1 MALQRPQ
8 KSAAEVEHCAGL
20 APTAL
25 TVHVRSSGALL
36 CPETLVWVVR
46 EAMNRGDHELAE
58 HAARALL
65 GTRQDDGSMHGGHC
79 EPIILATARDF
90 GFADNEDA
98 RKDFRAECYERM
110 WQKIKSE
117 AGEEP
122 FWESRFLLALKD
134 LCIDAGRWMN
144 VREDGLMGL
153 ADDND
158 ADFPDEQRN
167 AGADDAVVARIDDRR
182 LRQLIRALP
191 GKMAQ
196 VAWLRWI
203 EGYQEHSDDP
213 EERTIASLLA
223 ISDSMVR
230 RYLRNARERLSQ
242 HSEVQAMR
250 SGLGAR

>member
-8 KSAAEVEHCAGL
+8 KSAAEVEHCTGL

-25 TVHVRSSGALL
+25 AMHVRSSGASL

-46 EAMNRGDHELAE
+46 KAIDLGDQQLAE
-58 HAARALL
+58 LVARALL
-65 GTRQDDGSMHGGHC
+65 GTRHDDGSMHGGHC

-110 WQKIKSE
+110 WQKIK
-117 AGEEP
+117 AATGEEP
-122 FWESRFLLALKD
+122 FWESRFLLALKE
-134 LCIDAGRWMN
+134 LCIDVGRWTM
-144 VREDGLMGL
+144 VREDSLVGL
-153 ADDND
+153 ADDDD
-158 ADFPDEQRN
+158 ADFPDEQRDP
-167 AGADDAVVARIDDRR
+167 GVDDAVLARIGERR

-213 EERTIASLLA
+213 KERTIASLLV

-230 RYLRNARERLSQ
+230 RYLRNARALLTQ
-242 HSEVQAMR
+242 HAEVQAMR
-250 SGLGAR
+250 SDLGAR